1 MDSEIW
7 LKRNIE
13 PRAEIISHWKKAYP
27 LRKMRKFMTI
37 CDYLDEWPI
46 LKTDVAPDLVSK

>member
-1 MDSEIW
+1 MDSQIW